1 MPTIDTYSL
10 TLTAT
15 NSGQIIYSQH
25 TTMPAFRENLPD
37 GYNCTIVNYS
47 NGTYTSNALSS
58 TKFYSSAIG
67 NAGATTFTIPPGG
80 TVNVY
85 DVTKEVLEDILF
97 IKFRAM
103 CFWSVNHK
111 NWKRSSEKM
120 ASFLSKRL
128 SF

>member
-25 TTMPAFRENLPD
+25 TTMPAFRENLSD

-67 NAGATTFTIPPGG
+67 NAGATKFTIPPGG

-103 CFWSVNHK
+103 CF
-111 NWKRSSEKM
+111 
-120 ASFLSKRL
+120 
-128 SF
+128 